1 MRTRC
6 QYPYHLVLPTG
17 RHTTPCCGMDT
28 CAWIP
33 VFLIVLVRC
42 FEFYFSCFVE
52 KNFIEVKCK
61 EYNSTQ
67 WVCCRVA
74 QLCLSMLKGVD
85 YQTTTAKVIQ
95 FTF

>member
-33 VFLIVLVRC
+33 VFLIVLGRFLDSISVVLLTKLYRSVRNITVHNGC
-42 FEFYFSCFVE
+42 AVE
-52 KNFIEVKCK
+52 
-61 EYNSTQ
+61 
-67 WVCCRVA
+67 
-74 QLCLSMLKGVD
+74 
-85 YQTTTAKVIQ
+85 
-95 FTF
+95 

>member
-1 MRTRC
+1 MRPLC

-42 FEFYFSCFVE
+42 FEFYFSCFVD
-52 KNFIEVKCK
+52 KTVQ
-61 EYNSTQ
+61 NSNVRNIT
-67 WVCCRVA
+67 VHNGCAVE
-74 QLCLSMLKGVD
+74 
-85 YQTTTAKVIQ
+85 
-95 FTF
+95 